1 MSQFNA
7 AILWSDSADVMDFSW
22 ISFPSQMID
31 DIIKWSAE
39 AMPNKKK
46 VISDDEF

>member
-31 DIIKWSAE
+31 DIIKCSAE
-39 AMPNKKK
+39 AMPNKK